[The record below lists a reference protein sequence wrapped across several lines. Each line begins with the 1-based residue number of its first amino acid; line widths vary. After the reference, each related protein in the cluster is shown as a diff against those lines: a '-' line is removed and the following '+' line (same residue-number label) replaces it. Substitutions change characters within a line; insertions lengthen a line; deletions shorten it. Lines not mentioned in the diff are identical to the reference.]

1 MRLRVLAI
9 FSSIIHSASR
19 AIAMSSMIKKSIDA
33 IEGDSIMKEQFL
45 GKNLMRLRIQRFD
58 FALLIL
64 VLAAAMAIPSAF
76 AAKGSTFT
84 GTVSD
89 SMCGAKHA
97 MGGDDAGCTRTC
109 VSKGSKYA
117 LVVGDKVYT
126 LETSDKAAL
135 GTLDKQ
141 AGAKVTVTGT
151 AKDDVI
157 TVSSVKAAQ

>member
-1 MRLRVLAI
+1 MKPDFQKFGISLLAI
-9 FSSIIHSASR
+9 
-19 AIAMSSMIKKSIDA
+19 
-33 IEGDSIMKEQFL
+33 
-45 GKNLMRLRIQRFD
+45 LMAFGLST
-58 FALLIL
+58 L
-64 VLAAAMAIPSAF
+64 AF

-97 MGGDDAGCTRTC
+97 MPGNAADCTRGC

-126 LETSDKAAL
+126 LETSDKKAL
-135 GTLDKQ
+135 DTLDKQ

-151 AKDDVI
+151 EKDNTI
-157 TVSSVKAAQ
+157 AVSSVKAAQ

>member
-1 MRLRVLAI
+1 MNVR
-9 FSSIIHSASR
+9 
-19 AIAMSSMIKKSIDA
+19 IAKA
-33 IEGDSIMKEQFL
+33 GF
-45 GKNLMRLRIQRFD
+45 G
-58 FALLIL
+58 LLSLLL
-64 VLAAAMAIPSAF
+64 VIGMAVSAF
-76 AAKGSTFT
+76 AAGGKTFT

-97 MGGDDAGCTRTC
+97 MPGDDAACTRAC

-135 GTLDKQ
+135 ATLDKQ
-141 AGAKVTVTGT
+141 AGAKATVSGT
-151 AKDDVI
+151 EKDNTI